1 MSVLISLT
9 KSSLVAKLSISVGQ
23 QNVFHTLYVLQ
34 GNMMERVNDELRTV
48 I

>member
-9 KSSLVAKLSISVGQ
+9 TSSLVAKPSISVGQ
-23 QNVFHTLYVLQ
+23 QNVFHVLYVLQ
-34 GNMMERVNDELRTV
+34 GNMMERVNDELQTV